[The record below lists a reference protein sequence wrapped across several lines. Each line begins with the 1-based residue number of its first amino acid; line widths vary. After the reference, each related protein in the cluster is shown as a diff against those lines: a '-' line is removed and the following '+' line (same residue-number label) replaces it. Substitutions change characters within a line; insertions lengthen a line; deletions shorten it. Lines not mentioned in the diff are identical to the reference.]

1 MQIRRNLIVK
11 SLLINKIA
19 RAAVM
24 VACVAATSYG
34 ATLYSFDIGSGS
46 TINATTGTRS
56 NVDWDNT
63 GGGVAGGGFIYGD
76 PFNTTAFVPGLSAG
90 QQYLVTSIS
99 VYAVA
104 NLVADNTAALFQ
116 SEFSSISLYF
126 GPYADQS
133 SACAAADNC
142 SFPAVNLG
150 APTITAAS
158 YASSANGN
166 ACTGYL
172 ASDNV
177 TCIPFYKITFAV
189 NLLLQ
194 GGTAYEFAADGALNP
209 SLTGCIG
216 GLCGW
221 YNLAATG
228 GPNGNIYGWDG
239 LDLTGGSSVVPTT
252 APANTDMNVIINGS
266 VVTPEP
272 ATWTLSG
279 LGLAGLAF
287 AAIRRRRIRS
297 NLPC

>member
-1 MQIRRNLIVK
+1 VK
-11 SLLINKIA
+11 SFLTNKIG
-19 RAAVM
+19 RAVVTVPCM
-24 VACVAATSYG
+24 MACVAAVSYG
-34 ATLYSFDIGSGS
+34 ATLYSFDIGSGP
-46 TINATTGTRS
+46 TINATSGPRS
-56 NVDWDNT
+56 NVDWINT
-63 GGGVAGGGFIYGD
+63 GGGVGGGGFIYGD
-76 PFNTTAFVPGLSAG
+76 AFNTTAFVPALGAG

-104 NLVADNTAALFQ
+104 NLVTDNTAASFQ
-116 SEFSSISLYF
+116 NEFSSISLYF

-133 SACAAADNC
+133 SACATFNSC
-142 SFPAVNLG
+142 SFSAMNIGP
-150 APTITAAS
+150 PTITAAS
-158 YASSANGN
+158 YGSSAN

-194 GGTAYEFAADGALNP
+194 GNTAYEFAADGVVTGG
-209 SLTGCIG
+209 LTGCVG

-239 LDLTGGSSVVPTT
+239 TDLAGGSSIVPTT
-252 APANTDMNVIINGS
+252 APPSTDMNVIITGS

-279 LGLAGLAF
+279 LGIAGLAF
-287 AAIRRRRIRS
+287 VAIRRRRIRS
-297 NLPC
+297 SVPC

>member
-1 MQIRRNLIVK
+1 MK
-11 SLLINKIA
+11 SVLINKIGRGA
-19 RAAVM
+19 FM
-24 VACVAATSYG
+24 VACVAATSFG
-34 ATLYSFDIGSGS
+34 ATLYSFDIPSGANVNS
-46 TINATTGTRS
+46 TSGPRA
-56 NVDWDNT
+56 NVDWINT
-63 GGGVAGGGFIYGD
+63 GGGVGGGGFIYGD
-76 PFNTTAFVPGLSAG
+76 AFSTTAFVPALGAG

-104 NLVADNTAALFQ
+104 NRVADNTPALFQ
-116 SEFSSISLYF
+116 NEFSSISLYF

-133 SACAAADNC
+133 SQCATFNSC
-142 SFPAVNLG
+142 SFSAMNIGP
-150 APTITAAS
+150 PTITAAS

-177 TCIPFYKITFAV
+177 TCIPFYKVTFTV

-194 GGTAYEFAADGALNP
+194 GNTAYEFAADGVV
-209 SLTGCIG
+209 TGGLSGCVG

-228 GPNGNIYGWDG
+228 GPNGNIFGWDG
-239 LDLTGGSSVVPTT
+239 TDLPGGSSIVPTS
-252 APANTDMNVIINGS
+252 APCCTDMNVIINGS

-279 LGLAGLAF
+279 LGIAGLAF
-287 AAIRRRRIRS
+287 VGIRRRRIRS
-297 NLPC
+297 NLHPASLL